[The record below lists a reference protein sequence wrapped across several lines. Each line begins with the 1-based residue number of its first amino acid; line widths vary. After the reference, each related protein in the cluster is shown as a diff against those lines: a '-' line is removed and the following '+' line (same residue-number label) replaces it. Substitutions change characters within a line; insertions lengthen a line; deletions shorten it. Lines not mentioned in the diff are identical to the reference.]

1 MFSFPF
7 SKCTLLF
14 YTKMSMYLHLIYIIK
29 YLLIIG
35 TQVDCSNLLS
45 TQDKFLFHSKQN
57 NHLLQYKNISYYY
70 HFCAHDRSNYLSF
83 NLSQLVAYYFSI
95 PHRPQIKSQEV
106 LATKN
111 TSSDIFYLP
120 TLFKRKFKI
129 LLTIT

>member
-57 NHLLQYKNISYYY
+57 YHLLQYKNIVYYY
-70 HFCAHDRSNYLSF
+70 HFCAHDRSNYLRF

-95 PHRPQIKSQEV
+95 PTDLKSKAKKCWLPKIPLQIYFIYPHSLRE
-106 LATKN
+106 N
-111 TSSDIFYLP
+111 SRFY
-120 TLFKRKFKI
+120 
-129 LLTIT
+129 